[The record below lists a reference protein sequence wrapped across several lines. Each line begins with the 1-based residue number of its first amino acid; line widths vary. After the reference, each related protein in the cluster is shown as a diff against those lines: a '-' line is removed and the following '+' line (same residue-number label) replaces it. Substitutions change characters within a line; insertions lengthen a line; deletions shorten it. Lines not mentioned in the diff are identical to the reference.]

1 MNLYETNYLLD
12 NGISM
17 TDFQVILKSIG
28 ISKYSKLNTNY
39 KSFGVKQKLWYKIL
53 KKFKDADLVKEVKG
67 ELRLNPYFYLQPNLE
82 TSVIRKLQD
91 DWDNPEP
98 KHHVGDEFIT
108 NPITGEV
115 YKVWLEKQKVR
126 FREANVEDYNYV

>member
-1 MNLYETNYLLD
+1 MNLYESRYLINY
-12 NGISM
+12 GISIKEYEKM
-17 TDFQVILKSIG
+17 LSYVGS
-28 ISKYSKLNTNY
+28 SKYAKVNLPTTSSKTDLRNI
-39 KSFGVKQKLWYKIL
+39 QKLV

-98 KHHVGDEFIT
+98 KHYVGDEFIT
-108 NPITGEV
+108 NPITGEI
-115 YKVWLEKQKVR
+115 YKVWLEKQKVK
-126 FREANVEDYNYV
+126 FREATVEDFDV

>member
-1 MNLYETNYLLD
+1 MNLYEANYLLD

-28 ISKYSKLNTNY
+28 NSKYAKLNTNY
-39 KSFGVKQKLWYKIL
+39 ESLNVKQKLWYKIL

-82 TSVIRKLQD
+82 NSVIKKLQD

-98 KHHVGDEFIT
+98 KKYVGDEFIT
-108 NPITGEV
+108 NPVTGEV
-115 YKVWLEKQKVR
+115 YKVWLEKQKVK
-126 FREANVEDYNYV
+126 FREATIEDFE